1 VDHDG
6 ASELLGVYVLDA
18 CEEAEAAEVRAH
30 VDTCDA
36 CSTEASRLRE
46 ASGWL
51 GASEPATP
59 SAELRSRILGA
70 AGQPYD
76 DIDGS

>member
-1 VDHDG
+1 MDHDT
-6 ASELLGVYVLDA
+6 ASELLGVFVLDA
-18 CEEAEAAEVRAH
+18 CEDAEAVEVRGHIA
-30 VDTCDA
+30 TCDA
-36 CSTEASRLRE
+36 CSTEAARLRE

-51 GASEPATP
+51 GASEPAIP

-70 AGQPYD
+70 AGQPVD